1 LPKTKGSSE
10 TAPRNLREECVEEAF
25 AIVGEAG
32 VAGLSI
38 REVARRLGVSH
49 QAPYKHFQSAEA
61 LLAEIVRRT
70 FVQFAG
76 HLEAR
81 PATGRA
87 KADLRTLGEAYLQF
101 ARAHPL
107 HYRLMFETTVPHAER
122 YPETIAAARHAFGI
136 LWRAIERAQH
146 PSRPARQKASR
157 MDALFVW
164 ATVHGLAGI
173 LQSSALPQ
181 LGFGGGAEL
190 QVVQQTLKRIGWA
203 LEADRR

>member
-1 LPKTKGSSE
+1 MSRGS
-10 TAPRNLREECVEEAF
+10 
-25 AIVGEAG
+25 
-32 VAGLSI
+32 SI

-70 FVQFAG
+70 FVQFTE

-87 KADLRTLGEAYLQF
+87 KADLRKLGEAYLQF

-122 YPETIAAARHAFGI
+122 YPETIAAARRAFGI

-146 PSRPARQKASR
+146 PSRPTRQKASR

-164 ATVHGLAGI
+164 ATCHGLAASSNHQ
-173 LQSSALPQ
+173 LCHSSAS
-181 LGFGGGAEL
+181 GGGAEL

>member
-1 LPKTKGSSE
+1 MPKTKGSSGI
-10 TAPRNLREECVEEAF
+10 ASRNLREECVAEAF

-49 QAPYKHFQSAEA
+49 QAPYKHFRSAEE

-70 FVQFAG
+70 FVQFAE

-81 PATGRA
+81 PAKGRA
-87 KADLRTLGEAYLQF
+87 KEDLRALGEAYLQF

-107 HYRLMFETTVPHAER
+107 HYRLMFETAVPHAER
-122 YPETIAAARHAFGI
+122 YPGTIAAARHAFGI
-136 LWRAIERAQH
+136 LWGAIERAQH
-146 PSRPARQKASR
+146 PARPAGKKASR

-181 LGFGGGAEL
+181 LGFGEGADL